1 MCGFAIPMPR
11 PKAVPLSI
19 ERGAD
24 VFLFT
29 KNLAEDHAFMTE
41 GYKSGLLSKK
51 RLNDA
56 VTRILATKAALGLHK
71 DRRAVNLEK
80 AKTII
85 GCAEHKTWAKDCA
98 EKTITL
104 VKEEAGVL
112 PLTTQK
118 YKKLLFCSIESEKG
132 VVYTVKEGVC
142 ENFRKM
148 LAAEGF
154 DVEEFVPSPNLE
166 GNMQPFADFSKY
178 DLILCLA
185 NISTKSNQTTVR
197 IEWKQPM
204 GANAPIHIET
214 IPTVFISVENPY
226 HLLDV
231 PRLKTFINTYSSH
244 DEVLEAL
251 VNKLMGRDTFCGV
264 SPVDAFCG
272 RWDTRL

>member
-1 MCGFAIPMPR
+1 
-11 PKAVPLSI
+11 LTI

-29 KNLAEDHAFMTE
+29 KNLAEDYAFMAE
-41 GYKSGLLSKK
+41 GYKTGLLSKK

-56 VTRILATKAALGLHK
+56 VIRILAMKAALGLHR
-71 DRRAVNLEK
+71 DRRVVNLEK
-80 AKTII
+80 AKTIV
-85 GCAEHKTWAKDCA
+85 GCKEHKAWAKDCA

-104 VKEEAGVL
+104 VKEQAGIL
-112 PLTTQK
+112 PLTVKK
-118 YKKLLFCSIESEKG
+118 YRKILFCSIEAEKG
-132 VVYTVKEGVC
+132 VVYSVKEGVC
-142 ENFRKM
+142 ENFRNM

-166 GNMQPFADFSKY
+166 GNMQPFADFSQY
-178 DLILCLA
+178 DLILYLA

-204 GANAPIHIET
+204 GSNAPIHAET
-214 IPTVFISVENPY
+214 IPTIFISVENPY

-251 VNKLMGRDTFCGV
+251 INKLTGRDTFRGI

-272 RWDTRL
+272 KWDTRL